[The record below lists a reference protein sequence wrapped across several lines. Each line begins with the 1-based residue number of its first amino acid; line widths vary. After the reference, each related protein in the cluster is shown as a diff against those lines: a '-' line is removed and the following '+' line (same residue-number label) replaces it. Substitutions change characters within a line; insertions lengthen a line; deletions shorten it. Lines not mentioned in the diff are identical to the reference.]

1 VVDYNA
7 PPKIA
12 AMPKGN
18 DVDQAP
24 IELQLKVWKDLAIS
38 KQILMRSAAEALKL
52 DPSCSQEELQQAL
65 ETTLKKNAKAD
76 AEVAAA
82 QDHARQAIIAMEKKV
97 MLSEKAMLI
106 AQTTATELQ
115 TTLDNATR
123 QMAADRAAM
132 AKEVQRLK
140 EQLAEK
146 EKQLKGINTA
156 LADTP
161 ENVLKKM
168 NVLKKQKQE
177 EADARRQVE
186 TALNTLRTE
195 KRQQDQLM
203 TDVQRNAGKLIGQ
216 HRDLHGLALKLEEQ
230 LKPLL
235 TEGSEA
241 PSVPE
246 LDSKLLEEIEN
257 PADPKLKKVTA
268 EAPKRAR
275 ASA

>member
-1 VVDYNA
+1 
-7 PPKIA
+7 
-12 AMPKGN
+12 MPKGN

-38 KQILMRSAAEALKL
+38 KQILMRSAAESLKL

-65 ETTLKKNAKAD
+65 ETTIRKINKAD
-76 AEVAAA
+76 GEVVAA
-82 QDHARQAIIAMEKKV
+82 QESARQAIAAMERKV
-97 MLSEKAMLI
+97 TVS
-106 AQTTATELQ
+106 AQAQAASLATANELQ

-123 QMAADRAAM
+123 QMAADRVAM
-132 AKEVQRLK
+132 AKEVQKLK
-140 EQLAEK
+140 DQLAEK
-146 EKQLKGINTA
+146 DKQLKGINNA

-195 KRQQDQLM
+195 KRQQEQQ
-203 TDVQRNAGKLIGQ
+203 TADVQRSAAQLIGQ
-216 HRDLHGLALKLEEQ
+216 HRDLHTLTLQLHEQ

-235 TEGSEA
+235 AEGTEA
-241 PSVPE
+241 PVVPE
-246 LDSKLLEEIEN
+246 LDTKLLEEIEN
-257 PADPKLKKVTA
+257 PADPKLKKVVT
-268 EAPKRAR
+268 EAPKRIR
-275 ASA
+275 AHA

>member
-1 VVDYNA
+1 MR

-65 ETTLKKNAKAD
+65 ETTLKKIARAD
-76 AEVAAA
+76 AEVVAA
-82 QDHARQAIIAMEKKV
+82 QENARQSIAAMERKV
-97 MLSEKAMLI
+97 AVSEKAQ
-106 AQTTATELQ
+106 AASHATATELQ

-186 TALNTLRTE
+186 TALNTARTE

-203 TDVQRNAGKLIGQ
+203 ADVQRNAAKLIGQ
-216 HRDLHGLALKLEEQ
+216 HRDLHGLTLQLQEQ

-235 TEGSEA
+235 AEGSEA

-246 LDSKLLEEIEN
+246 LDTKLLEEIEN

-268 EAPKRAR
+268 ELPKRAR

>member
-1 VVDYNA
+1 MR
-7 PPKIA
+7 PPKFA
-12 AMPKGN
+12 AMPKGD

-76 AEVAAA
+76 AEVATA
-82 QDHARQAIIAMEKKV
+82 QDNARQAIIAMEKKV
-97 MLSEKAMLI
+97 MVSEKAMVI

-140 EQLAEK
+140 DQLAEK

-203 TDVQRNAGKLIGQ
+203 ADVQRNAGKLIGQ
-216 HRDLHGLALKLEEQ
+216 HRDLHALTLKLHEQ
-230 LKPLL
+230 LQPLL
-235 TEGSEA
+235 VEGSTA

-257 PADPKLKKVTA
+257 PADPKLKKAAA
-268 EAPKRAR
+268 EVPKRAR

>member
-1 VVDYNA
+1 MR

-65 ETTLKKNAKAD
+65 ETTLKKIAKAD
-76 AEVAAA
+76 AEVAEAREN
-82 QDHARQAIIAMEKKV
+82 ARQSITTMEKKV
-97 MLSEKAMLI
+97 AASEKAQAV
-106 AQTTATELQ
+106 AQATATELQ

-140 EQLAEK
+140 DLLAEK

-186 TALNTLRTE
+186 TALNSLRTE
-195 KRQQDQLM
+195 KRTQDQTM
-203 TDVQRNAGKLIGQ
+203 ADVQRNAGKLIGQ
-216 HRDLHGLALKLEEQ
+216 HRDLHGIALKLQEQ

-235 TEGSEA
+235 AEGTQA
-241 PSVPE
+241 ADVPE
-246 LDSKLLEEIEN
+246 LDTKLLEEIEN
-257 PADPKLKKVTA
+257 PADPKLKKMTA